1 MAGLEFVP
9 ALSLV
14 GLLLCGWLFLRSTIL
29 THYDA
34 RHRRN
39 SVVQLLF
46 AAVFA
51 LSANLLQLL
60 VFEILDLMDPGVRK
74 LNWRFDIVSM
84 LCLLLLVLPYYHSYV
99 ALSSKLPPLKACA
112 GAAVLLAAGLCAFWR
127 LGGVVPGIPAGHG
140 RLLTMLEVVSRVG
153 VLGIILVGVLSGYG
167 SVSVPFSYITLFIRP
182 VERAEIAAME
192 SQLRHTVDT
201 IAQKRRNMAGLQQ
214 EIEIQAGEAS
224 GKAPQ
229 RSFFGRVLAAV
240 GGGPA
245 DPRQVLGKL
254 QAEVVGLERL
264 RQALHADVIDLRRE
278 HQRAVLARTL
288 YGHVQN
294 LLGYILSLYCIY
306 RMFASVRAL
315 LFGEDLSSDPVSK
328 TIGQVLRFFSGGHL
342 SIDVLHFSQYLT
354 LAFIGFI
361 SISSLRG
368 FLKHMERFFIGL
380 SAGNATTMVL
390 VTTELLGFYTIS
402 TMLLLR
408 RQLPRNYRGIISDA
422 IGGEM
427 EFDMLHRWFNSTFL
441 ISASLSLL
449 LFYGL
454 LRQKR
459 QEASDRLPLY
469 ITPSLQGG
477 HEASRTW

>member
-1 MAGLEFVP
+1 MAGMDGAVP
-9 ALSLV
+9 GGS
-14 GLLLCGWLFLRSTIL
+14 LLLLLLAGWLCLRSTIL
-29 THYDA
+29 ANYDA
-34 RHRRN
+34 AHRRGA
-39 SVVQLLF
+39 VVQLLF

-60 VFEILDLMDPGVRK
+60 ICEILGMMDPGVRK
-74 LNWRFDIVSM
+74 LNWHFDMVFM
-84 LCLLLLVLPYYHSYV
+84 LGLLLLVLPYYHCYF
-99 ALSSKLPPLKACA
+99 ALSSKLPPLRAGVGAAALLCA
-112 GAAVLLAAGLCAFWR
+112 GLAAFWR
-127 LGGVVPGIPAGHG
+127 LGGAVPGIPAAAGWRG
-140 RLLTMLEVVSRVG
+140 LTMLEIVSRVG

-167 SVSVPFSYITLFIRP
+167 SVSLPFSYISLFIRP
-182 VERAEIAAME
+182 VDRAEIMALE
-192 SQLRHTVDT
+192 SQLRHTADT
-201 IAQKRRNMAGLQQ
+201 IAQKRRQMGGIQEEIDRQEAAGRT
-214 EIEIQAGEAS
+214 
-224 GKAPQ
+224 PQ
-229 RSFFGRVLAAV
+229 RSFFGRMLAAV

-245 DPRQVLGKL
+245 DPRAVLASL
-254 QAEVVGLERL
+254 EAEVAALERL
-264 RQALHADVIDLRRE
+264 RQALHADVLDLKRE

-288 YGHVQN
+288 VGHLQN

-328 TIGQVLRFFSGGHL
+328 TLGFVLRLFSGGHL
-342 SIDVLHFSQYLT
+342 AMDVHLFSQYLT

-368 FLKHMERFFIGL
+368 FLKHMERFFSAL
-380 SAGNATTMVL
+380 SSPNATTMVL
-390 VTTELLGFYTIS
+390 VTAELLGFYTIS

-408 RQLPRNYRGIISDA
+408 RQLPAKYRGIISEA

-441 ISASLSLL
+441 ISALLSVL

-459 QEASDRLPLY
+459 QEASDRLPVY
-469 ITPSLQGG
+469 MAPSEKEL
-477 HEASRTW
+477 SRSW